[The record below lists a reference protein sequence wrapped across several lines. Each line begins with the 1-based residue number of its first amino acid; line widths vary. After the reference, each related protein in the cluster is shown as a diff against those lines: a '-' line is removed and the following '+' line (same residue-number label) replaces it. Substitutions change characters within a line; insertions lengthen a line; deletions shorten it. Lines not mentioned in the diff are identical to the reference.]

1 MQVQK
6 QPYLPLRGRY
16 YHAAMDINQLH
27 AGADYPELRPTYVI
41 FICTFD
47 YYEMEEPIYFFEKY
61 DVKKSLP
68 YGDGT
73 FTIILNTTCPK
84 EKVPTSL
91 RKFFSY
97 VISQEIPSN
106 DSFIEQIHHLVEELN
121 GRKEI
126 EQIMTLEEELDVRYS
141 IGKKEGLAEGR
152 EEGKKDAA
160 SDTARKMKVDGLNA
174 EVISKYTGLSI
185 EEIEK
190 I

>member
-1 MQVQK
+1 MV
-6 QPYLPLRGRY
+6 
-16 YHAAMDINQLH
+16 A
-27 AGADYPELRPTYVI
+27 
-41 FICTFD
+41 
-47 YYEMEEPIYFFEKY
+47 
-61 DVKKSLP
+61 
-68 YGDGT
+68 
-73 FTIILNTTCPK
+73 
-84 EKVPTSL
+84 
-91 RKFFSY
+91 
-97 VISQEIPSN
+97 
-106 DSFIEQIHHLVEELN
+106 ELN

>member
-1 MQVQK
+1 MK
-6 QPYLPLRGRY
+6 N
-16 YHAAMDINQLH
+16 A
-27 AGADYPELRPTYVI
+27 
-41 FICTFD
+41 
-47 YYEMEEPIYFFEKY
+47 
-61 DVKKSLP
+61 LP
-68 YGDGT
+68 YGDET
-73 FTIILNTTCPK
+73 YTVILNTTCPK
-84 EKVPTSL
+84 EKVPEPL
-91 RKFFSY
+91 RDFFGYLS
-97 VISQEIPSN
+97 SQETEGDDP
-106 DSFIEQIHHLVEELN
+106 FIGQIHQMVEDLN

-126 EQIMTLEEELDVRYS
+126 EQLMTLEEELDVRYS